1 MMTEKESFIQLEKSN
16 VLKIRIKNSDGE
28 DTGKYLEFDLEDIE
42 LPLRLNEC
50 EEAHKRNV
58 KYLKDQFLIIDKK
71 EDHKGKKLLSWKEEE
86 KLKVL
91 QKVYKDEMDALDL
104 FIGKGKTQMIL
115 DLMGRKPYFSM
126 YDDIGKLIEPILPQ
140 LKINVESIKDKI
152 KAKYTSKENDVL
164 E

>member
-1 MMTEKESFIQLEKSN
+1 MMTNKESFIQLKENDVFKVKIKDEKGN
-16 VLKIRIKNSDGE
+16 
-28 DTGKYLEFDLEDIE
+28 DTGCYLEFDIEDIE
-42 LPLRLNEC
+42 LPLRLSEC
-50 EEAHKRNV
+50 EEAHKRNM
-58 KYLKDQFLIIDKK
+58 KYLRDQFLIIDKK
-71 EDHKGKKLLSWKEEE
+71 QDHKGKKLLSWKEEE

-115 DLMGRKPYFSM
+115 DLMGRKPYFTM

-140 LKINVESIKDKI
+140 LKINVENIKDKI
-152 KAKYTSKENDVL
+152 KAKYSAKENDVL

>member
-58 KYLKDQFLIIDKK
+58 KYLRDQFLIIDKK

-115 DLMGRKPYFSM
+115 DLMGRKPYFTM

>member
-1 MMTEKESFIQLEKSN
+1 MMTEKENFIQLEKNN
-16 VLKIRIKNSDGE
+16 VLKIKIKNSDGE

-58 KYLKDQFLIIDKK
+58 KYLRDQFLIIDKK

-115 DLMGRKPYFSM
+115 DLMGRKPYFTM

-140 LKINVESIKDKI
+140 LKINIESIKDKI

>member
-1 MMTEKESFIQLEKSN
+1 MMTNEENFIQLKENDVFIVKIKTSN
-16 VLKIRIKNSDGE
+16 GE
-28 DTGKYLEFDLEDIE
+28 YTGKQLEFDLEDIE

-50 EEAHKRNV
+50 EEAHKRNM
-58 KYLKDQFLIIDKK
+58 KYLKDQFMIIDKK

-115 DLMGRKPYFSM
+115 DLMGRKPYFTM
-126 YDDIGKLIEPILPQ
+126 YDDIGKLLEPILPK
-140 LKINVESIKDKI
+140 LKINVENIKEKI
-152 KAKYTSKENDVL
+152 IKKYTNKETDVL

>member
-16 VLKIRIKNSDGE
+16 VFIVKIKNSDGE
-28 DTGKYLEFDLEDIE
+28 DTGKQLEFDLEDME
-42 LPLRLNEC
+42 LFLRLNEC
-50 EEAHKRNV
+50 DEAHKRNM
-58 KYLKDQFLIIDKK
+58 KYLKDQFMIIDKK
-71 EDHKGKKLLSWKEEE
+71 QDHKGKKLLSWKEEE

-115 DLMGRKPYFSM
+115 DLMGRKPYFTM
-126 YDDIGKLIEPILPQ
+126 YDDIGKLIEPILPK
-140 LKINVESIKDKI
+140 LKINVEGIKEKI
-152 KAKYTSKENDVL
+152 TKKYNNKETDVL

>member
-1 MMTEKESFIQLEKSN
+1 MMTEMESFIQLKESN
-16 VLKIRIKNSDGE
+16 VFRVKIKDEKGN
-28 DTGKYLEFDLEDIE
+28 DTGCELVFDIEDIE

-58 KYLKDQFLIIDKK
+58 RYLKEQFLLIDKK
-71 EDHKGKKLLSWKEEE
+71 EDRKGKKLLSWKEEE

-115 DLMGRKPYFSM
+115 DLMGRKPYFTM
-126 YDDIGKLIEPILPQ
+126 YDDIGKMLEPIMPE
-140 LKINVESIKDKI
+140 LKINVDSIKDKI
-152 KAKYTSKENDVL
+152 RSKYSSKDEDVL

>member
-1 MMTEKESFIQLEKSN
+1 MMTEKESFIQLEENN
-16 VLKIRIKNSDGE
+16 VFKVAIRDTKGN
-28 DTGKYLEFDLEDIE
+28 DTGCYLEFDIEDIE
-42 LPLRLNEC
+42 LPLRLCEC
-50 EEAHKRNV
+50 EEAHKRNM

-115 DLMGRKPYFSM
+115 DLMGRRPYFTM
-126 YDDIGKLIEPILPQ
+126 YDDIGKLLEPILPK
-140 LKINVESIKDKI
+140 LKISVDSIKDKI
-152 KAKYTSKENDVL
+152 RAKYSNEETDVL